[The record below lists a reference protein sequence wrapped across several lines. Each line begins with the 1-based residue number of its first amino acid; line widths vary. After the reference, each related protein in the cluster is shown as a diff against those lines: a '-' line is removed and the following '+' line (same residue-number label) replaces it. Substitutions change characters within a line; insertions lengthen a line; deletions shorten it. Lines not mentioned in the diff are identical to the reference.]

1 MPELNLDG
9 LVGPSHNYAGLSLG
23 NLAATGNAGGV
34 SAPRRAALQGLS
46 KMRLL
51 VSLGVPQGLL
61 PPHRRPNIRYLGE
74 LGYRGAD
81 DRALLETVARD
92 DPRMLAVASSASSM
106 WTANA
111 ATVSPAPDTA
121 DGRTHFTVA
130 NLVSMPHRAQ
140 EWPETLAQ
148 LRLAF
153 ADSRFFAVH
162 APIAPAFGDEG
173 AANHMRFAASHD
185 APGVE
190 VFVYGERREGAFPAR
205 QHRVA
210 SQAVARLHGVRDAL
224 FARQAN
230 RAIQA
235 GAFHN
240 DVVAV
245 ANGNT
250 LFCHQEAFADRDW
263 LMRLLAA
270 QVPGFMLV
278 EAPAELVS
286 LEDAVKSYLFNAALV
301 TLPEGMMLVLPVE
314 ARENKRVWRWLQRV
328 QQSPDNPINRLE
340 VLDLRESMKN
350 GGGPAC
356 LRLRVQLSEEALAAV
371 DPRFLLDERRI
382 DRLERLIERWWPD
395 AIAPA
400 DLETPQLWE
409 ICQHAHDALLAELQI
424 APAELGYGHSRHGET
439 EPIHPPL

>member
-23 NLAATGNAGGV
+23 NLAATGNAGGT
-34 SAPRRAALQGLS
+34 SAPRKAALQGLS

-61 PPHRRPNIRYLGE
+61 LPHRRPNLTYLAQ
-74 LGYRGAD
+74 LGYAGA
-81 DRALLETVARD
+81 AQAAAEN
-92 DPRMLAVASSASSM
+92 PRLLAVASSASAM

-121 DGRTHFTVA
+121 DGKTHLTVA

-153 ADSRFFAVH
+153 ANQRYFTVH
-162 APIAPAFGDEG
+162 GPVPPAFGDEG
-173 AANHMRFAASHD
+173 AANHMRFAPTHD

-190 VFVYGERREGAFPAR
+190 VFVYGERSGGAFPAR
-205 QHRVA
+205 QHAVA
-210 SQAVARLHGVRDAL
+210 SQAVARLHKVRHAI
-224 FARQAN
+224 FAPQAD

-250 LFCHQEAFADRDW
+250 LFCHQDAFESRDA
-263 LMRLLAA
+263 LIDNLTAEL
-270 QVPGFMLV
+270 PGFTLV
-278 EAPAELVS
+278 EAPREELS
-286 LEDAVKSYLFNAALV
+286 LEDAIGSYLFNAALV

-314 ARENKRVWRWLQRV
+314 ARENPRVWRWLQRI
-328 QQSPDNPINRLE
+328 QQAPDNPINRLE

-356 LRLRVQLSEEALAAV
+356 LRLRVQLSDEALAAV
-371 DPRFLLDERRI
+371 DSRFLLDAAKL
-382 DRLERLIERWWPD
+382 DRLERLIERWWPES
-395 AIAPA
+395 IGPA
-400 DLETPQLWE
+400 DLETPDLWSQ
-409 ICQHAHDALLAELQI
+409 CFAAHAALLNELKI
-424 APAELGYGHSRHGET
+424 SPAELA
-439 EPIHPPL
+439 